1 MADLCVAECKILFSN
16 PNTMSSLQQIAT
28 AMVTSK
34 HSVLYKHFFAL
45 VSFFLTL
52 PVTSASCEV
61 CERPRSK
68 VDIELAV
75 RASMISERLED
86 LILISSEKILFVINL
101 QLLAEHCPYDY
112 LLFAH
117 KQFTIC
123 FVNYKYDVSIEAV
136 CIIS

>member
-16 PNTMSSLQQIAT
+16 PNTMSSLQQLAT

-45 VSFFLTL
+45 VHFFLTL
-52 PVTSASCEV
+52 PVTSAS

-86 LILISSEKILFVINL
+86 LILISSEKILFDNINL
-101 QLLAEHCPYDY
+101 SVVIDK
-112 LLFAH
+112 FAA
-117 KQFTIC
+117 
-123 FVNYKYDVSIEAV
+123 SGRALPL
-136 CIIS
+136 